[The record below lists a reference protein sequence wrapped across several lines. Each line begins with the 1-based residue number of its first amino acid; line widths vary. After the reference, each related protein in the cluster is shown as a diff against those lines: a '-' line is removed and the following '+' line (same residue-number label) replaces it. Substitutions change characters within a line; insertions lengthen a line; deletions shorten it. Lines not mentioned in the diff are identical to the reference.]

1 MSTVRASGGTMDQ
14 FEIISLRVYRF
25 IDRHILEVR
34 FRQPDGLAAPG
45 WGSYRVYDLQPASDS
60 VLALLMTISEE
71 VFNHAD
77 EIAGAAAR
85 AATPASTSG
94 GHRIVDDL

>member
-1 MSTVRASGGTMDQ
+1 MDQ

-25 IDRHILEVR
+25 IDRFILEVR
-34 FRQPDGLAAPG
+34 YRDPEGSAAPG

-60 VLALLMTISEE
+60 VLALLMCISEE
-71 VFNHAD
+71 TFNHAD

-85 AATPASTSG
+85 AAAPAIPSG
-94 GHRIVDDL
+94 GLHSIDARPDE